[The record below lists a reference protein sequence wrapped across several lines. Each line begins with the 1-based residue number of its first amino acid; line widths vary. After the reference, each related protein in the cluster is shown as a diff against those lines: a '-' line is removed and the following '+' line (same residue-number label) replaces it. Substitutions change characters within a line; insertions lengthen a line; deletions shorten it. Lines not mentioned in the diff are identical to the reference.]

1 VARVVRLEL
10 RGEAGRGPFGV
21 AVEGWVAELT
31 AGVVLPGRLGR
42 LAAEAGLPAGRLG
55 EAWRPEVVEL
65 VREDP
70 GLVGLVDLGTVFEVP
85 GGRRGPGLEL
95 WLRGAALAPEEAEPL
110 LLLLR
115 EPPPSGRGSILL
127 LDADG
132 GVLGGHTFVVGH

>member
-1 VARVVRLEL
+1 VVRLEV

-42 LAAEAGLPAGRLG
+42 LAAEAGLVAGRLG
-55 EAWRPEVVEL
+55 EAWRPEVVGL

-70 GLVGLVDLGTVFEVP
+70 GLVGRVDLGTVFEVP
-85 GGRRGPGLEL
+85 RGRRGPGLEL
-95 WLRGAALAPEEAEPL
+95 WLRGAELAPDPAEPL

-132 GVLGGHTFVVGH
+132 GVLGGHTLVVGH